1 MQKPASLRKALM
13 AALPE
18 FREEPARLILWI
30 EDGAVRARQTESHGF
45 AFEYPL
51 SILLKETATDIA
63 IVVHAINRWLR
74 TNQPHLL
81 AGGAGDSYKFETDIL
96 DNETADIL
104 FTIDL
109 TEAIA
114 VAANEDGSWAV
125 DYQAEPKPLFEGD
138 DPLGANGNA
147 PPLSSVEIIV
157 ADNA

>member
-1 MQKPASLRKALM
+1 MQKPANLRTALM

-18 FREEPARLILWI
+18 FREEPARLVLWV

-74 TNQPHLL
+74 INQPDLL
-81 AGGAGDSYKFETDIL
+81 SGGAGDSYKFVTDIL

-104 FTIDL
+104 FTINL

-114 VAANEDGSWAV
+114 VSSNEDGSWAV
-125 DYQAEPKPLFEGD
+125 DYLVEPAPLFESDKPVGTNTD
-138 DPLGANGNA
+138 A
-147 PPLSSVEIIV
+147 PPLASVESIV
-157 ADNA
+157 ADDV